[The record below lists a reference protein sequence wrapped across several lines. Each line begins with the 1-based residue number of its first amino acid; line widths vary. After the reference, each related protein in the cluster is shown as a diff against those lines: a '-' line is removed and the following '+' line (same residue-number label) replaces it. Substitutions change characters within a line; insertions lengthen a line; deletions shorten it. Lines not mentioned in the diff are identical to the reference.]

1 MNNNNIHYKWLATML
16 LLVAAMVAPTS
27 VWAQTMYTVFDTE
40 TSTLTFKYDN
50 NRPTESTETQ
60 NVYDVPDRSITP
72 DWSKNHSGEIKT
84 VVFDKSFADA
94 RPTTC
99 YCWFYEFRLLTDI
112 QGIQYLNTSE
122 VTNMFNMFR
131 NCSKLTYLDLTGFD
145 TKNVTNMECM
155 FCNCE
160 NLVSIYVSESFT
172 TNNVTNSDYMFG
184 YCYSLVGAVAYSED
198 SEDKKNATMANTST
212 GYFKEPGDCSAYVVF
227 NSVDNSL
234 TFKYDTNISQVA
246 ENETVCTIKTCNQS
260 PGWYNNR
267 SSITK
272 VVFEPSFISAR
283 PAACYYWFSYCT
295 NLATIEGLE
304 YLNTSEVTSMSFM
317 FSGCKKITT
326 LNLSNFDTSKVT
338 DMIHMFYHCDAL
350 TTIYVSDKFV
360 VDQVTND
367 NMMFAY
373 SEALKGAQKYSNL
386 KYDKTYA
393 NYRTGY
399 FTCGINTADDLKA
412 FAQSVNGTYTPA
424 DGETATA
431 YPAACAGLMKDIA
444 LTADDIM
451 EPMGK
456 NGSYT
461 GTFDG
466 LGHTISGLNFSS
478 NKSLFATNGG
488 TIKNLG
494 VVAQGSEGYICQT
507 NSGTIDHCF
516 YMGTTAEET
525 TSPSGT
531 VCQTNDGTVANCY
544 YLADSETD
552 AIEGTTYK
560 TASQFKSG
568 EVCYLLN
575 NGTTDGTQTWYQ
587 NLSEENGDKWPV
599 VTGTGENTVYQVNLL
614 CGGVSNIGKT
624 YANTNE
630 DVVKAHYLP
639 ETATF
644 DSGKNIYKNVCKSEG
659 CGKTLYFADEESTIE
674 ATPNADLTYF
684 TVADYPLSDATAY
697 TSLARFSADKLSYTR
712 KFSDNKWMAV
722 YVPFHINCD
731 KLEKEYEM
739 AVINNFHE
747 YEQEDGTY
755 KVVLEV
761 KRVTKGG
768 TIPALTP
775 CLIRMKTAPEA
786 ETYKT
791 LTFTDVQFVPAA
803 EKSTRCFSVTRNY
816 EFFGTLNGK
825 DGFNE
830 YTDYVLSKGIL
841 YRAGYN
847 TRLLPQRWY
856 LTATTR
862 DGNSSAYA
870 KLRSITINDS
880 GDGQATGIDDIHVN
894 TESCTDA
901 SPAIYDLQGRRLT
914 QEPQKGV
921 YIKNGVKQVK

>member
-1 MNNNNIHYKWLATML
+1 MNNNNIHYKWLAAMFL
-16 LLVAAMVAPTS
+16 FVAAMVAPTS

-50 NRPTESTETQ
+50 NKPESTETQ
-60 NVYDVPDRSITP
+60 KVYDVPYVSRDP
-72 DWSKNHSGEIKT
+72 DWLTNHASAIKT
-84 VVFDKSFADA
+84 VVFDESFADA
-94 RPTTC
+94 RPTKC
-99 YCWFYEFRLLTDI
+99 YQWFLLCRALTDI
-112 QGIQYLNTSE
+112 QGIKNLNTSQ
-122 VTNMFNMFR
+122 VTDMGNMFNGCSNLTTLDLSGFDTQKVNWMNSMFC
-131 NCSKLTYLDLTGFD
+131 NCSKLTTLDL
-145 TKNVTNMECM
+145 
-155 FCNCE
+155 
-160 NLVSIYVSESFT
+160 SSF
-172 TNNVTNSDYMFG
+172 
-184 YCYSLVGAVAYSED
+184 
-198 SEDKKNATMANTST
+198 NT
-212 GYFKEPGDCSAYVVF
+212 A
-227 NSVDNSL
+227 
-234 TFKYDTNISQVA
+234 
-246 ENETVCTIKTCNQS
+246 
-260 PGWYNNR
+260 
-267 SSITK
+267 K
-272 VVFEPSFISAR
+272 V
-283 PAACYYWFSYCT
+283 
-295 NLATIEGLE
+295 
-304 YLNTSEVTSMSFM
+304 
-317 FSGCKKITT
+317 K
-326 LNLSNFDTSKVT
+326 
-338 DMIHMFYHCDAL
+338 DMHDMFYYCKSL
-350 TTIYVSDKFV
+350 TTIYVSGSLTTDC
-360 VDQVTND
+360 VTS
-367 NMMFAY
+367 
-373 SEALKGAQKYSNL
+373 SEAMFSGCSSLVGAIEYNSGIS
-386 KYDKTYA
+386 DKIGA
-393 NYRTGY
+393 NYATGY
-399 FTCGINTADDLKA
+399 FTCAIKTAADLSSFAEYVNTTG
-412 FAQSVNGTYTPA
+412 NGGGVAVLFNDITITAEDTPA
-424 DGETATA
+424 PIGS
-431 YPAACAGLMKDIA
+431 
-444 LTADDIM
+444 
-451 EPMGK
+451 
-456 NGSYT
+456 NGYR

-466 LGHTISGLNFSS
+466 WGHTISGLNFSS

-525 TSPSGT
+525 TTPSGT
-531 VCQTNDGTVANCY
+531 VCQTNNGTVTDCY

-560 TASQFKSG
+560 TANQFKSG

-599 VTGTGENTVYQVNLL
+599 VTRTGENTVYQVDLL

-630 DVVKAHYLP
+630 DVVKAHYMP

-644 DSGKNIYKNVCKSEG
+644 DSDKNIYINVCKREG
-659 CGKTLYFADEESTIE
+659 CGKTCYFTDEESTIE

-684 TVADYPLSDATAY
+684 TVADYPLSDATEY

-722 YVPFHINCD
+722 YVPFPINCD

-803 EKSTRCFSVTRNY
+803 EKSTSCFSVTRNY

-825 DGFNE
+825 YGFNE
-830 YTDYVLSKGIL
+830 ETDYVLSKGKL
-841 YRAGYN
+841 YKAGSS
-847 TRLLPQRWY
+847 TSLLPQRWY

-894 TESCTDA
+894 TESYTDA

>member
-1 MNNNNIHYKWLATML
+1 MNNNNIHYKWLAAMFL
-16 LLVAAMVAPTS
+16 FVAAMVAPTS

-50 NRPTESTETQ
+50 NKPESTETQ
-60 NVYDVPDRSITP
+60 KVYDVPYVSRDP
-72 DWSKNHSGEIKT
+72 DWLTNHASAIKT
-84 VVFDKSFADA
+84 VVFDESFADA
-94 RPTTC
+94 RPTKC
-99 YCWFYEFRLLTDI
+99 YQWFLLCRALTDI
-112 QGIQYLNTSE
+112 QGIKNLNTSQ
-122 VTNMFNMFR
+122 VTDMGNMFNGCSNLTTLDLSGFDTQKVNWMNSMFC
-131 NCSKLTYLDLTGFD
+131 NCSKLTTLDL
-145 TKNVTNMECM
+145 
-155 FCNCE
+155 
-160 NLVSIYVSESFT
+160 SSF
-172 TNNVTNSDYMFG
+172 
-184 YCYSLVGAVAYSED
+184 
-198 SEDKKNATMANTST
+198 NT
-212 GYFKEPGDCSAYVVF
+212 A
-227 NSVDNSL
+227 
-234 TFKYDTNISQVA
+234 
-246 ENETVCTIKTCNQS
+246 
-260 PGWYNNR
+260 
-267 SSITK
+267 K
-272 VVFEPSFISAR
+272 V
-283 PAACYYWFSYCT
+283 
-295 NLATIEGLE
+295 
-304 YLNTSEVTSMSFM
+304 
-317 FSGCKKITT
+317 K
-326 LNLSNFDTSKVT
+326 
-338 DMIHMFYHCDAL
+338 DMHDMFYYCKSL
-350 TTIYVSDKFV
+350 TTIYVSGSLTTDC
-360 VDQVTND
+360 VTS
-367 NMMFAY
+367 
-373 SEALKGAQKYSNL
+373 SEAMFSGCSSLVGAIEYNSGIS
-386 KYDKTYA
+386 DKIGA
-393 NYRTGY
+393 NYATGY
-399 FTCGINTADDLKA
+399 FTCAIKTAADLASFAEYVNTTG
-412 FAQSVNGTYTPA
+412 NGGGVAVLFNDITITAEDTPA
-424 DGETATA
+424 PIGS
-431 YPAACAGLMKDIA
+431 
-444 LTADDIM
+444 
-451 EPMGK
+451 
-456 NGSYT
+456 NGYR

-466 LGHTISGLNFSS
+466 WGHTISGLNFSS

-525 TSPSGT
+525 TTPSGT
-531 VCQTNDGTVANCY
+531 VCQTNNGTVTDCY

-560 TASQFKSG
+560 TANQFKSG

-599 VTGTGENTVYQVNLL
+599 VTRTGENTVYQVDLL

-630 DVVKAHYLP
+630 DVVKAHYMP

-644 DSGKNIYKNVCKSEG
+644 DSDKNIYINVCKSEG

-722 YVPFHINCD
+722 YVPFPINCD

-803 EKSTRCFSVTRNY
+803 EKSTSCFSVTRNY

-825 DGFNE
+825 YGFNE
-830 YTDYVLSKGIL
+830 ETDYVLSKGKL
-841 YRAGYN
+841 YKAGSS
-847 TRLLPQRWY
+847 TSLLPQRWY

-894 TESCTDA
+894 TESYTDA

-914 QEPQKGV
+914 QEPQKGI
-921 YIKNGVKQVK
+921 YIKNGVKQVR

>member
-1 MNNNNIHYKWLATML
+1 MNNNNIHYKWLAAMFL
-16 LLVAAMVAPTS
+16 FVAAMVAPTS

-50 NRPTESTETQ
+50 NKPESTETQ
-60 NVYDVPDRSITP
+60 KVYDVPYVSRDP
-72 DWSKNHSGEIKT
+72 DWLTNHASAIKT
-84 VVFDKSFADA
+84 VVFDESFADA
-94 RPTTC
+94 RPTKC
-99 YCWFYEFRLLTDI
+99 YQWFLLCRALTDI
-112 QGIQYLNTSE
+112 QGIKNLNTSQ
-122 VTNMFNMFR
+122 VTDMGNMFNGCSNLTTLDLSGFDTQKVNWMNSMFC
-131 NCSKLTYLDLTGFD
+131 NCSKLTTLDL
-145 TKNVTNMECM
+145 
-155 FCNCE
+155 
-160 NLVSIYVSESFT
+160 SSF
-172 TNNVTNSDYMFG
+172 
-184 YCYSLVGAVAYSED
+184 
-198 SEDKKNATMANTST
+198 NT
-212 GYFKEPGDCSAYVVF
+212 A
-227 NSVDNSL
+227 
-234 TFKYDTNISQVA
+234 
-246 ENETVCTIKTCNQS
+246 
-260 PGWYNNR
+260 
-267 SSITK
+267 K
-272 VVFEPSFISAR
+272 V
-283 PAACYYWFSYCT
+283 
-295 NLATIEGLE
+295 
-304 YLNTSEVTSMSFM
+304 
-317 FSGCKKITT
+317 K
-326 LNLSNFDTSKVT
+326 
-338 DMIHMFYHCDAL
+338 DMHDMFYYCKSL
-350 TTIYVSDKFV
+350 TTIYVSGSLTTDC
-360 VDQVTND
+360 VTS
-367 NMMFAY
+367 
-373 SEALKGAQKYSNL
+373 SEAMFSGCSSLVGAIEYNSGIS
-386 KYDKTYA
+386 DKIGA
-393 NYRTGY
+393 NYATGY
-399 FTCGINTADDLKA
+399 FTCAIKTAADLASFAEYVNTTG
-412 FAQSVNGTYTPA
+412 NGGGVAVLFNDITITAEDTPA
-424 DGETATA
+424 PIGS
-431 YPAACAGLMKDIA
+431 
-444 LTADDIM
+444 
-451 EPMGK
+451 
-456 NGSYT
+456 NGYR

-466 LGHTISGLNFSS
+466 WGHTISGLNFSS

-488 TIKNLG
+488 IIKNLG

-525 TSPSGT
+525 TTPSGT
-531 VCQTNDGTVANCY
+531 VCQTNNGTVTDCY

-560 TASQFKSG
+560 TANQFKSG

-599 VTGTGENTVYQVNLL
+599 VTRTGENTVYQVDLL

-630 DVVKAHYLP
+630 DVVKAHYMP

-644 DSGKNIYKNVCKSEG
+644 DSDKNIYINVCKSEG

-684 TVADYPLSDATAY
+684 TVADYPLSDATEY

-722 YVPFHINCD
+722 YVPFPINCD

-803 EKSTRCFSVTRNY
+803 EKSTSCFSVTRNY

-825 DGFNE
+825 YGFNE
-830 YTDYVLSKGIL
+830 ETDYVLSKGKL
-841 YRAGYN
+841 YKAGSS
-847 TRLLPQRWY
+847 TSLLPQRWY

-894 TESCTDA
+894 TESYTDA

-914 QEPQKGV
+914 QEPQKGI
-921 YIKNGVKQVK
+921 YIKNGVKQVR

>member
-1 MNNNNIHYKWLATML
+1 MNNNNIHYKWLAMML

-40 TSTLTFKYDN
+40 TSTLTFKYDKN
-50 NRPTESTETQ
+50 KPTESTEIQ
-60 NVYDVPDRSITP
+60 KVYDVPDVSRDP
-72 DWSKNHSGEIKT
+72 DWYKNHASAIKT
-84 VVFDKSFADA
+84 VVFDESFADA
-94 RPTTC
+94 RPTRC
-99 YCWFYEFRLLTDI
+99 YQWFLFCRALTDI
-112 QGIQYLNTSE
+112 QGIKNLNTSE
-122 VTNMFNMFR
+122 VTDMGNMFNG
-131 NCSKLTYLDLTGFD
+131 CSSLTTLDLSGFN
-145 TKNVTNMECM
+145 TQKVNWMNRM
-155 FCNCE
+155 FE
-160 NLVSIYVSESFT
+160 
-172 TNNVTNSDYMFG
+172 G
-184 YCYSLVGAVAYSED
+184 
-198 SEDKKNATMANTST
+198 
-212 GYFKEPGDCSAYVVF
+212 CSQ
-227 NSVDNSL
+227 L
-234 TFKYDTNISQVA
+234 
-246 ENETVCTIKTCNQS
+246 
-260 PGWYNNR
+260 
-267 SSITK
+267 
-272 VVFEPSFISAR
+272 
-283 PAACYYWFSYCT
+283 
-295 NLATIEGLE
+295 
-304 YLNTSEVTSMSFM
+304 
-317 FSGCKKITT
+317 TT
-326 LNLSNFDTSKVT
+326 LDLSSFNTAKVKE
-338 DMIHMFYHCDAL
+338 MNNMFYYCKSL
-350 TTIYVSDKFV
+350 TTIYVSGSFTTD
-360 VDQVTND
+360 DVTNSD
-367 NMMFAY
+367 AMF
-373 SEALKGAQKYSNL
+373 SGCSSLVGAIEYNSGITN
-386 KYDKTYA
+386 KTGA
-393 NYRTGY
+393 NYATGY
-399 FTCGINTADDLKA
+399 FTYAIKNAADLASFAECVNTAGNEGAAAVLFNDITMTAED
-412 FAQSVNGTYTPA
+412 TPA
-424 DGETATA
+424 
-431 YPAACAGLMKDIA
+431 
-444 LTADDIM
+444 
-451 EPMGK
+451 PMG
-456 NGSYT
+456 NSGSYT

-466 LGHTISGLNFSS
+466 QGHTISGLNFSS

-525 TSPSGT
+525 TSPSGA
-531 VCQTNDGTVANCY
+531 VCQTNEGTVTDCY

-560 TASQFKSG
+560 TANQFKSG

-599 VTGTGENTVYQVNLL
+599 VTDTGENTVYQVNLL

-630 DVVKAHYLP
+630 DVVKAHSLS

-644 DSGKNIYKNVCKSEG
+644 DSDKNIYRNVCQREG
-659 CGKTLYFADEESTIE
+659 CGKTCYFADEESTIE

-697 TSLARFSADKLSYTR
+697 TSLARFTADKLSYTR
-712 KFSDNKWMAV
+712 KFSDNKWLAV

-731 KLEKEYEM
+731 ILEKEYEM

-775 CLIRMKTAPEA
+775 CLIRIKTAPEA

-841 YRAGYN
+841 YKAGNN
-847 TRLLPQRWY
+847 THLLPQRWY

-880 GDGQATGIDDIHVN
+880 GDGEATGIDDIHVN

>member
-50 NRPTESTETQ
+50 NKPESTETQ
-60 NVYDVPDRSITP
+60 KVYDVPYVSRDP
-72 DWSKNHSGEIKT
+72 DWLTNHASAIKT
-84 VVFDKSFADA
+84 VVFDESFADA
-94 RPTTC
+94 RPTKC
-99 YCWFYEFRLLTDI
+99 YQWFLLCRALTDI
-112 QGIQYLNTSE
+112 QGIKNLNTSQ
-122 VTNMFNMFR
+122 VTDMGNMFNGCSNLTTLDLSGFDTQKVNWMNSMFC
-131 NCSKLTYLDLTGFD
+131 NCSKLTTLDL
-145 TKNVTNMECM
+145 
-155 FCNCE
+155 
-160 NLVSIYVSESFT
+160 SSF
-172 TNNVTNSDYMFG
+172 
-184 YCYSLVGAVAYSED
+184 
-198 SEDKKNATMANTST
+198 NT
-212 GYFKEPGDCSAYVVF
+212 A
-227 NSVDNSL
+227 
-234 TFKYDTNISQVA
+234 
-246 ENETVCTIKTCNQS
+246 
-260 PGWYNNR
+260 
-267 SSITK
+267 K
-272 VVFEPSFISAR
+272 V
-283 PAACYYWFSYCT
+283 
-295 NLATIEGLE
+295 
-304 YLNTSEVTSMSFM
+304 
-317 FSGCKKITT
+317 K
-326 LNLSNFDTSKVT
+326 
-338 DMIHMFYHCDAL
+338 DMHDMFYYCKSL
-350 TTIYVSDKFV
+350 TTIYVSGSLTTDC
-360 VDQVTND
+360 VTS
-367 NMMFAY
+367 
-373 SEALKGAQKYSNL
+373 SEAMFSGCSSLVGAIEYNSGIS
-386 KYDKTYA
+386 DKIGA
-393 NYRTGY
+393 NYATGY
-399 FTCGINTADDLKA
+399 FTCAIKTAADLASFAEYVNTTG
-412 FAQSVNGTYTPA
+412 NGGGVAVLFNDITITAEDTPA
-424 DGETATA
+424 PIGS
-431 YPAACAGLMKDIA
+431 
-444 LTADDIM
+444 
-451 EPMGK
+451 
-456 NGSYT
+456 NGYR

-466 LGHTISGLNFSS
+466 WGHTISGLNFSS

-525 TSPSGT
+525 TTPSGT
-531 VCQTNDGTVANCY
+531 VCQTNNGTVTDCY

-560 TASQFKSG
+560 TANQFKSG

-599 VTGTGENTVYQVNLL
+599 VTGTGENTVYQVDLL

-630 DVVKAHYLP
+630 DVVKAHYMP

-644 DSGKNIYKNVCKSEG
+644 DSDKNIYINVCKSEG

-722 YVPFHINCD
+722 YVPFPINCD

-803 EKSTRCFSVTRNY
+803 EKSTSCFSVTRNY

-825 DGFNE
+825 YGFNE
-830 YTDYVLSKGIL
+830 ETDYVLSKGKL
-841 YRAGYN
+841 YKAGSS
-847 TRLLPQRWY
+847 TSLLPQRWY

-894 TESCTDA
+894 TESYTDA

-914 QEPQKGV
+914 QEPQKGI
-921 YIKNGVKQVK
+921 YIKNGVKQVR

>member
-1 MNNNNIHYKWLATML
+1 MNNNNIHYKWLAAMFL
-16 LLVAAMVAPTS
+16 FVAAMVAPTS

-50 NRPTESTETQ
+50 NKPESTETQ
-60 NVYDVPDRSITP
+60 KVYDVPYVSRDP
-72 DWSKNHSGEIKT
+72 DWLTNHASAIKT
-84 VVFDKSFADA
+84 VVFDESFADA
-94 RPTTC
+94 RPTKC
-99 YCWFYEFRLLTDI
+99 YQWFLLCRALTDI
-112 QGIQYLNTSE
+112 QGIKNLNTSQ
-122 VTNMFNMFR
+122 VTDMGNMFNGCSNLTTLDLSGFDTQKVNWMNSMFC
-131 NCSKLTYLDLTGFD
+131 NCSKLTTLDL
-145 TKNVTNMECM
+145 
-155 FCNCE
+155 
-160 NLVSIYVSESFT
+160 SSF
-172 TNNVTNSDYMFG
+172 
-184 YCYSLVGAVAYSED
+184 
-198 SEDKKNATMANTST
+198 NT
-212 GYFKEPGDCSAYVVF
+212 A
-227 NSVDNSL
+227 
-234 TFKYDTNISQVA
+234 
-246 ENETVCTIKTCNQS
+246 
-260 PGWYNNR
+260 
-267 SSITK
+267 K
-272 VVFEPSFISAR
+272 V
-283 PAACYYWFSYCT
+283 
-295 NLATIEGLE
+295 
-304 YLNTSEVTSMSFM
+304 
-317 FSGCKKITT
+317 K
-326 LNLSNFDTSKVT
+326 
-338 DMIHMFYHCDAL
+338 DMHDMFYYCKSL
-350 TTIYVSDKFV
+350 TTIYVSGSLTTDC
-360 VDQVTND
+360 VTS
-367 NMMFAY
+367 
-373 SEALKGAQKYSNL
+373 SEAMFSGCSSLVGAIEYNSGIS
-386 KYDKTYA
+386 DKIGA
-393 NYRTGY
+393 NYATGY
-399 FTCGINTADDLKA
+399 FTCAIKTAADLSSFAEYVNTTG
-412 FAQSVNGTYTPA
+412 NGGGVAVLFNDITITAEDTPA
-424 DGETATA
+424 PIGS
-431 YPAACAGLMKDIA
+431 
-444 LTADDIM
+444 
-451 EPMGK
+451 
-456 NGSYT
+456 NGYR

-466 LGHTISGLNFSS
+466 WGHTISGLNFSS

-525 TSPSGT
+525 TTPSGT
-531 VCQTNDGTVANCY
+531 VCQTNNGTVTDCY

-560 TASQFKSG
+560 TANQFKSG

-599 VTGTGENTVYQVNLL
+599 VTRTGENTVYQVDLL

-630 DVVKAHYLP
+630 DVVKAHYMP

-644 DSGKNIYKNVCKSEG
+644 DSDKNIYINVCKSEG

-684 TVADYPLSDATAY
+684 TVADYPLSDATEY

-722 YVPFHINCD
+722 YVPFPINCD

-803 EKSTRCFSVTRNY
+803 EKSTSCFSVTRNY

-825 DGFNE
+825 YGFNE
-830 YTDYVLSKGIL
+830 ETDYVLSKGKL
-841 YRAGYN
+841 YKAGSS
-847 TRLLPQRWY
+847 TSLLPQRWY

-894 TESCTDA
+894 TESYTDA

-914 QEPQKGV
+914 QEPQKGI
-921 YIKNGVKQVK
+921 YIKNGVKQVR

>member
-1 MNNNNIHYKWLATML
+1 MNNNNIHYKWLAMML

-40 TSTLTFKYDN
+40 TSTLTFKYDKN
-50 NRPTESTETQ
+50 KPTESTEIQ
-60 NVYDVPDRSITP
+60 KVYDVPDVSRDP
-72 DWSKNHSGEIKT
+72 DWYKNHASAIKT
-84 VVFDKSFADA
+84 VVFDESFADA
-94 RPTTC
+94 RPTRC
-99 YCWFYEFRLLTDI
+99 YQWFLFCRALTDI
-112 QGIQYLNTSE
+112 QGIKNLNTSE
-122 VTNMFNMFR
+122 VTDMGNMFNG
-131 NCSKLTYLDLTGFD
+131 CSSLTTLDLSGFN
-145 TKNVTNMECM
+145 TQKVNWMNRM
-155 FCNCE
+155 FE
-160 NLVSIYVSESFT
+160 
-172 TNNVTNSDYMFG
+172 G
-184 YCYSLVGAVAYSED
+184 
-198 SEDKKNATMANTST
+198 
-212 GYFKEPGDCSAYVVF
+212 CSQ
-227 NSVDNSL
+227 L
-234 TFKYDTNISQVA
+234 
-246 ENETVCTIKTCNQS
+246 
-260 PGWYNNR
+260 
-267 SSITK
+267 
-272 VVFEPSFISAR
+272 
-283 PAACYYWFSYCT
+283 
-295 NLATIEGLE
+295 
-304 YLNTSEVTSMSFM
+304 
-317 FSGCKKITT
+317 TT
-326 LNLSNFDTSKVT
+326 LDLSSFNTAKVKE
-338 DMIHMFYHCDAL
+338 MNNMFYYCKSL
-350 TTIYVSDKFV
+350 TTIYVSGSFTTD
-360 VDQVTND
+360 DVTNSD
-367 NMMFAY
+367 AMF
-373 SEALKGAQKYSNL
+373 SGCSSLVGAIEYNSGITN
-386 KYDKTYA
+386 KTGA
-393 NYRTGY
+393 NYATGY
-399 FTCGINTADDLKA
+399 FTYAIKNAADLASFAECVNTAGNEGAAAVLFNDITITAED
-412 FAQSVNGTYTPA
+412 TPA
-424 DGETATA
+424 PIGS
-431 YPAACAGLMKDIA
+431 
-444 LTADDIM
+444 
-451 EPMGK
+451 
-456 NGSYT
+456 NGYR

-488 TIKNLG
+488 TIKKLG

-525 TSPSGT
+525 TSPSGA
-531 VCQTNDGTVANCY
+531 VCQTNEGTVTDCY

-560 TASQFKSG
+560 TANQFKSG

-599 VTGTGENTVYQVNLL
+599 VTGTGKNTVYQVNLL

-624 YANTNE
+624 YANTNK
-630 DVVKAHYLP
+630 DVVKAHSLS

-644 DSGKNIYKNVCKSEG
+644 DSDKNIYINVCKSEG

-697 TSLARFSADKLSYTR
+697 TSLARFTADKLSYTR

-841 YRAGYN
+841 YKAGNN
-847 TRLLPQRWY
+847 THLLPQRWY

-870 KLRSITINDS
+870 KVRSITINDS

>member
-1 MNNNNIHYKWLATML
+1 MNNNNIHYKWLAAMFL
-16 LLVAAMVAPTS
+16 FVAAMVAPTS

-50 NRPTESTETQ
+50 NKPESTETQ
-60 NVYDVPDRSITP
+60 KVYDVPYVSRDP
-72 DWSKNHSGEIKT
+72 DWLTNHASAIKT
-84 VVFDKSFADA
+84 VVFDESFADA
-94 RPTTC
+94 RPTKC
-99 YCWFYEFRLLTDI
+99 YQWFLFCRALTDI
-112 QGIQYLNTSE
+112 QGIKNLNTSQ
-122 VTNMFNMFR
+122 VTDMGNMFNGCSNLTTLDLSGFDTQKVNWMNSMFC
-131 NCSKLTYLDLTGFD
+131 NCSKLTTLDL
-145 TKNVTNMECM
+145 
-155 FCNCE
+155 
-160 NLVSIYVSESFT
+160 SSF
-172 TNNVTNSDYMFG
+172 
-184 YCYSLVGAVAYSED
+184 
-198 SEDKKNATMANTST
+198 NT
-212 GYFKEPGDCSAYVVF
+212 A
-227 NSVDNSL
+227 
-234 TFKYDTNISQVA
+234 
-246 ENETVCTIKTCNQS
+246 
-260 PGWYNNR
+260 
-267 SSITK
+267 K
-272 VVFEPSFISAR
+272 V
-283 PAACYYWFSYCT
+283 
-295 NLATIEGLE
+295 
-304 YLNTSEVTSMSFM
+304 
-317 FSGCKKITT
+317 K
-326 LNLSNFDTSKVT
+326 
-338 DMIHMFYHCDAL
+338 DMHDMFYYCKSL
-350 TTIYVSDKFV
+350 TTIYVSGSLTTDC
-360 VDQVTND
+360 VTS
-367 NMMFAY
+367 
-373 SEALKGAQKYSNL
+373 SEAMFSGCSSLVGAIEYNSGIS
-386 KYDKTYA
+386 DKIGA
-393 NYRTGY
+393 NYATGY
-399 FTCGINTADDLKA
+399 FTCAIKTAADLASFAEYVNTTG
-412 FAQSVNGTYTPA
+412 NGGGVAVLFNDITITAEDTPA
-424 DGETATA
+424 PIGS
-431 YPAACAGLMKDIA
+431 
-444 LTADDIM
+444 
-451 EPMGK
+451 
-456 NGSYT
+456 NGYR

-466 LGHTISGLNFSS
+466 WGHTISGLNFSS

-525 TSPSGT
+525 TTPSGT
-531 VCQTNDGTVANCY
+531 VCQTNNGTVTDCY

-560 TASQFKSG
+560 TANQFKSG

-599 VTGTGENTVYQVNLL
+599 VTRTGENTVYQVDLL

-630 DVVKAHYLP
+630 DVVKAHYMP

-644 DSGKNIYKNVCKSEG
+644 DSDKNIYINVCKSEG

-684 TVADYPLSDATAY
+684 TVADYPLSDATEY

-722 YVPFHINCD
+722 YVPFPINCD

-803 EKSTRCFSVTRNY
+803 EKSTSCFSVTRNY

-825 DGFNE
+825 YGFNE
-830 YTDYVLSKGIL
+830 ETDYVLSKGKL
-841 YRAGYN
+841 YKAGSS
-847 TRLLPQRWY
+847 TSLLPQRWY

-894 TESCTDA
+894 TESYTDA

-914 QEPQKGV
+914 QEPQKGI
-921 YIKNGVKQVK
+921 YIKNGVKQVR

>member
-1 MNNNNIHYKWLATML
+1 MNNNNIHYKWLAMML

-40 TSTLTFKYDN
+40 TSTLTFKYDKN
-50 NRPTESTETQ
+50 KPTESTETQ
-60 NVYDVPDRSITP
+60 KVYDVHDSSTTP
-72 DWSKNHSGEIKT
+72 DWSKYHSGEIKT
-84 VVFDKSFADA
+84 VVFDESFADA
-94 RPTTC
+94 RPKNC
-99 YCWFYEFRLLTDI
+99 SYWFYNFSLLTVI
-112 QGIQYLNTSE
+112 QGI
-122 VTNMFNMFR
+122 
-131 NCSKLTYLDLTGFD
+131 
-145 TKNVTNMECM
+145 
-155 FCNCE
+155 
-160 NLVSIYVSESFT
+160 
-172 TNNVTNSDYMFG
+172 
-184 YCYSLVGAVAYSED
+184 
-198 SEDKKNATMANTST
+198 
-212 GYFKEPGDCSAYVVF
+212 
-227 NSVDNSL
+227 
-234 TFKYDTNISQVA
+234 
-246 ENETVCTIKTCNQS
+246 
-260 PGWYNNR
+260 
-267 SSITK
+267 
-272 VVFEPSFISAR
+272 
-283 PAACYYWFSYCT
+283 
-295 NLATIEGLE
+295 E
-304 YLNTSEVTSMSFM
+304 YLNTSEVTDMCRMFYKCSQLDSLDLSSFNTENVKYM
-317 FSGCKKITT
+317 YNIFEGCSQLTS
-326 LNLSNFDTSKVT
+326 LNLSSFNTAKV
-338 DMIHMFYHCDAL
+338 DMMQMMFYGCSQL
-350 TTIYVSDKFV
+350 TSLDLSSFNTANVTIMYRMFYNCSNLTSIYVSGSFTTD
-360 VDQVTND
+360 DVTNSSE
-367 NMMFAY
+367 MF
-373 SEALKGAQKYSNL
+373 SKCSSLVGAIEYNL
-386 KYDKTYA
+386 GITDKTGA
-393 NYRTGY
+393 NYATGY
-399 FTCGINTADDLKA
+399 FTYAIKNAADLASFAECVNTAGNEGAAAVLFNDITMTAED
-412 FAQSVNGTYTPA
+412 TPA
-424 DGETATA
+424 
-431 YPAACAGLMKDIA
+431 
-444 LTADDIM
+444 
-451 EPMGK
+451 PMG
-456 NGSYT
+456 NSGSYT

-466 LGHTISGLNFSS
+466 QGHTISGLNFSS
-478 NKSLFATNGG
+478 NKSLFATNDGI
-488 TIKNLG
+488 IKKLG

-507 NSGTIDHCF
+507 NSRTIDHCF

-599 VTGTGENTVYQVNLL
+599 VTGTGKNTVYQVNSL

-630 DVVKAHYLP
+630 DVVKAHSLS

-644 DSGKNIYKNVCKSEG
+644 DSDKNIYRNVCQREG
-659 CGKTLYFADEESTIE
+659 CGKTCYFADEESTIE

-775 CLIRMKTAPEA
+775 CLIRIKTAPEA

-803 EKSTRCFSVTRNY
+803 EKSTHCFSVTRNY

>member
-1 MNNNNIHYKWLATML
+1 MNKKITQLRWLAATLM
-16 LLVAAMVAPTS
+16 LVAAMVMPSMA
-27 VWAQTMYTVFDTE
+27 WAQTMYTVYDTE
-40 TSTLTFKYDN
+40 TATLTFKYDD
-50 NRPTESTETQ
+50 RKPESTETQ
-60 NVYDVPDRSITP
+60 KVYDVPTSSSRPGWIT
-72 DWSKNHSGEIKT
+72 NHQYDIKT
-84 VVFDKSFADA
+84 VVFDASFADA

-99 YCWFYEFRLLTDI
+99 YYWFYKCEKLTNI
-112 QGIQYLNTSE
+112 QSIKNLNTSE
-122 VTNMFNMFR
+122 VTDMSYMFSNCLSLESLDLSSFNTANVISMYRMFF
-131 NCSKLTYLDLTGFD
+131 NCSNLT
-145 TKNVTNMECM
+145 
-155 FCNCE
+155 
-160 NLVSIYVSESFT
+160 SIYVSGSFT
-172 TNNVTNSDYMFG
+172 TDGVTVSSEMFSS
-184 YCYSLVGAVAYSED
+184 CSSRLVGAIKY
-198 SEDKKNATMANTST
+198 
-212 GYFKEPGDCSAYVVF
+212 
-227 NSVDNSL
+227 NS
-234 TFKYDTNISQVA
+234 
-246 ENETVCTIKTCNQS
+246 
-260 PGWYNNR
+260 G
-267 SSITK
+267 IT
-272 VVFEPSFISAR
+272 
-283 PAACYYWFSYCT
+283 
-295 NLATIEGLE
+295 
-304 YLNTSEVTSMSFM
+304 
-317 FSGCKKITT
+317 
-326 LNLSNFDTSKVT
+326 
-338 DMIHMFYHCDAL
+338 
-350 TTIYVSDKFV
+350 
-360 VDQVTND
+360 
-367 NMMFAY
+367 
-373 SEALKGAQKYSNL
+373 
-386 KYDKTYA
+386 DKTGA
-393 NYRTGY
+393 NYATGY
-399 FTCGINTADDLKA
+399 FTYAIKNAADLASFAECVNTAGNEGAAAVLFNDITMTAED
-412 FAQSVNGTYTPA
+412 TPA
-424 DGETATA
+424 
-431 YPAACAGLMKDIA
+431 
-444 LTADDIM
+444 
-451 EPMGK
+451 PMG
-456 NGSYT
+456 NSGSYT

-466 LGHTISGLNFSS
+466 QGHTISGLNFSS

-507 NSGTIDHCF
+507 NSRTIDHCF

-525 TSPSGT
+525 TSPSGA
-531 VCQTNDGTVANCY
+531 VCQTNEGTVTDCY

-560 TASQFKSG
+560 TANQFKSG

-630 DVVKAHYLP
+630 DVVKAHYMP

-644 DSGKNIYKNVCKSEG
+644 DSDKNIYINVCKSEG

-684 TVADYPLSDATAY
+684 TVADYPLSDATEY

-722 YVPFHINCD
+722 YVPFPINCD

-803 EKSTRCFSVTRNY
+803 EKSTSCFSVTRNY

-825 DGFNE
+825 YGFNE
-830 YTDYVLSKGIL
+830 ETDYVLSKGKL
-841 YRAGYN
+841 YKAGSS
-847 TRLLPQRWY
+847 TSLLPQRWY

-894 TESCTDA
+894 TESYTDA

-914 QEPQKGV
+914 QEPQKGI
-921 YIKNGVKQVK
+921 YIKNGVKQVR

>member
-1 MNNNNIHYKWLATML
+1 MNNNNIHYKWLAMML

-40 TSTLTFKYDN
+40 TSTLTFKYDKN
-50 NRPTESTETQ
+50 KPTESTETQ
-60 NVYDVPDRSITP
+60 KVYDVHDSSTTP
-72 DWSKNHSGEIKT
+72 DWSKYHSGEIKT
-84 VVFDKSFADA
+84 VVFDESFADA
-94 RPTTC
+94 RPKNC
-99 YCWFYEFRLLTDI
+99 SYWFYNFSLLTVI
-112 QGIQYLNTSE
+112 QGI
-122 VTNMFNMFR
+122 
-131 NCSKLTYLDLTGFD
+131 
-145 TKNVTNMECM
+145 
-155 FCNCE
+155 
-160 NLVSIYVSESFT
+160 
-172 TNNVTNSDYMFG
+172 
-184 YCYSLVGAVAYSED
+184 
-198 SEDKKNATMANTST
+198 
-212 GYFKEPGDCSAYVVF
+212 
-227 NSVDNSL
+227 
-234 TFKYDTNISQVA
+234 
-246 ENETVCTIKTCNQS
+246 
-260 PGWYNNR
+260 
-267 SSITK
+267 
-272 VVFEPSFISAR
+272 
-283 PAACYYWFSYCT
+283 
-295 NLATIEGLE
+295 E
-304 YLNTSEVTSMSFM
+304 YLNTSEVTDMRRMFYKCSQLDSLDLSSFNTENVKYM
-317 FSGCKKITT
+317 YNIFEGCSQLTS
-326 LNLSNFDTSKVT
+326 LNLSSFNTAKV
-338 DMIHMFYHCDAL
+338 DMMQMMFYGCSQL
-350 TTIYVSDKFV
+350 TSLDLSSFNTANVTIMYRMFYNCSNLTSIYVSGSFTTD
-360 VDQVTND
+360 DVTNSSE
-367 NMMFAY
+367 MF
-373 SEALKGAQKYSNL
+373 SKCSSLVGAIKYNSGIT
-386 KYDKTYA
+386 DKTGA
-393 NYRTGY
+393 NYATGY
-399 FTCGINTADDLKA
+399 FTYAIKNAADLASFAECVNTAGNEGAAAVLFNDITITAED
-412 FAQSVNGTYTPA
+412 TPA
-424 DGETATA
+424 
-431 YPAACAGLMKDIA
+431 PI
-444 LTADDIM
+444 
-451 EPMGK
+451 
-456 NGSYT
+456 GSNVYR

-466 LGHTISGLNFSS
+466 QGHTISGLSFSS
-478 NKSLFATNGG
+478 NKSLFATNDGI
-488 TIKNLG
+488 IKKLG

-507 NSGTIDHCF
+507 NSRTIDHCF

-525 TSPSGT
+525 TSPSGA
-531 VCQTNDGTVANCY
+531 VCQTNEGTVTDCY

-560 TASQFKSG
+560 TANQFKSG

-599 VTGTGENTVYQVNLL
+599 VTDTGENTVYQVNSL

-630 DVVKAHYLP
+630 DVVKAHSLS

-644 DSGKNIYKNVCKSEG
+644 DSDKNIYINVCKREG
-659 CGKTLYFADEESTIE
+659 CGKTCYFTDEESTIE

-697 TSLARFSADKLSYTR
+697 TSLARFTADKLSYTR

-775 CLIRMKTAPEA
+775 CLIRIKTAPEA

-803 EKSTRCFSVTRNY
+803 EKSTHCFSVTRNY

-825 DGFNE
+825 NGFDE

-841 YRAGYN
+841 YKAGNN
-847 TRLLPQRWY
+847 THLLPQRWY

-870 KLRSITINDS
+870 KVRSITINDS

>member
-1 MNNNNIHYKWLATML
+1 MNNNNIHYKWLAMML

-40 TSTLTFKYDN
+40 TSTLTFKYDKN
-50 NRPTESTETQ
+50 KPTESTEIQ
-60 NVYDVPDRSITP
+60 KVYDVPDVSRDP
-72 DWSKNHSGEIKT
+72 DWYKNHASAIKT
-84 VVFDKSFADA
+84 VVFDESFADA
-94 RPTTC
+94 RPTR
-99 YCWFYEFRLLTDI
+99 YYQWFLFCRALTDI
-112 QGIQYLNTSE
+112 QGIKNLNTSE
-122 VTNMFNMFR
+122 VTDMGNMFNG
-131 NCSKLTYLDLTGFD
+131 CSSLTTLDLSGFN
-145 TKNVTNMECM
+145 TQKVNWMNRM
-155 FCNCE
+155 FE
-160 NLVSIYVSESFT
+160 
-172 TNNVTNSDYMFG
+172 G
-184 YCYSLVGAVAYSED
+184 
-198 SEDKKNATMANTST
+198 
-212 GYFKEPGDCSAYVVF
+212 CSQ
-227 NSVDNSL
+227 L
-234 TFKYDTNISQVA
+234 
-246 ENETVCTIKTCNQS
+246 
-260 PGWYNNR
+260 
-267 SSITK
+267 
-272 VVFEPSFISAR
+272 
-283 PAACYYWFSYCT
+283 
-295 NLATIEGLE
+295 
-304 YLNTSEVTSMSFM
+304 
-317 FSGCKKITT
+317 TT
-326 LNLSNFDTSKVT
+326 LDLSSFNTAKVKE
-338 DMIHMFYHCDAL
+338 MNNMFYYCKSL
-350 TTIYVSDKFV
+350 TTIYVSGSFTTD
-360 VDQVTND
+360 DVTNSD
-367 NMMFAY
+367 AMF
-373 SEALKGAQKYSNL
+373 SGCSSLVGAIEYNSGIS
-386 KYDKTYA
+386 DKTGA
-393 NYRTGY
+393 NYATGY
-399 FTCGINTADDLKA
+399 FTCAIKTAADLASFAEYVNTTG
-412 FAQSVNGTYTPA
+412 NGGGVAVLFNDITMTAEDTPA
-424 DGETATA
+424 PIGS
-431 YPAACAGLMKDIA
+431 
-444 LTADDIM
+444 
-451 EPMGK
+451 
-456 NGSYT
+456 NGYK

-466 LGHTISGLNFSS
+466 WGHTISGLNFSS
-478 NKSLFATNGG
+478 NKSLFTTNGG
-488 TIKNLG
+488 IIKNLG

-525 TSPSGT
+525 TSPSGA
-531 VCQTNDGTVANCY
+531 VCQTNDGTVADCY
-544 YLADSETD
+544 YLAGSETD

-560 TASQFKSG
+560 TANQFKSG

-599 VTGTGENTVYQVNLL
+599 VTDTGENTVYQVNLL
-614 CGGVSNIGKT
+614 CGGETNIKS

-630 DVVKAHYLP
+630 DVVKAHSLS

-644 DSGKNIYKNVCKSEG
+644 DSDKNIYRNVCQREG
-659 CGKTLYFADEESTIE
+659 CGKTCYFADEESTIE

-697 TSLARFSADKLSYTR
+697 TSLARFTADKLSYTR

-775 CLIRMKTAPEA
+775 CLIRIKTAPEA

-825 DGFNE
+825 NGFDE

-870 KLRSITINDS
+870 KVRSITINDS